1 MSSAFTSRRLTAL
14 GLAVAALGLASAA
27 QADNKNLPTAS
38 DGTMPSA
45 IVTSTESGGAFAGQT
60 KRGVRLDAEAEFPA
74 SRLTAAEQAVFAAT
88 FKPKIAPYASAAE
101 ALDPE
106 SVIDSDR
113 RFRVYPQESGY
124 PYRAV
129 GLLTFNQGSGSFSCT
144 AWLISNN
151 TVATAGHCVHSGG
164 STGVWSTNVVF
175 YPARNGGVSPYGSC
189 TATRLHSVTGWTT
202 SANPEYDYG
211 AARLNCTIGNS
222 TGWLG
227 RAWTTAS
234 QVGLPIGLFG
244 YPGDKLS
251 GTQWG
256 GNSKVALSEARKTRY
271 PIDTAGGQSGAPVV
285 QADGTGPGTCQ
296 GDCGIAIHAY
306 AASGGNNSGTRITQ
320 AVNNNLQTWINQP

>member
-14 GLAVAALGLASAA
+14 AFATAALGLATAA
-27 QADNKNLPTAS
+27 QADNQNLPMAS
-38 DGTMPSA
+38 DGSAPSVM
-45 IVTSTESGGAFAGQT
+45 VTSTAPGGAFAGQT
-60 KRGVRLDAEAEFPA
+60 KRGVPLDAEAEFPA

-88 FKPKIAPYASAAE
+88 FKPMIAPYATPVE
-101 ALDPE
+101 AQDPE
-106 SVIDSDR
+106 SVINSDR
-113 RFRVYPQESGY
+113 RFRSYPQESGY

-129 GLLTFNQGSGSFSCT
+129 GLLTFTQGSGSYSCT

-151 TVATAGHCVHSGG
+151 TIATAGHCVHSGG
-164 STGVWSTNVVF
+164 STGVWSTNVRF
-175 YPARNGGVSPYGSC
+175 YPARNGSLSPYGSC
-189 TATRLHSVTGWTT
+189 SAIRLHSVVGWTS

-227 RAWTTAS
+227 RVWTTAS
-234 QVGLPIGLFG
+234 QVGVPIGIFG

-256 GNSKVALSEARKTRY
+256 GNSKVAVSETRKTRY

-320 AVNNNLQTWINQP
+320 AVNNNLQNWINQP

>member
-1 MSSAFTSRRLTAL
+1 MTSAFTPRRLHAL
-14 GLAVAALGLASAA
+14 GFAALALGLASAA
-27 QADNKNLPTAS
+27 QADNKNLPTSS
-38 DGTMPSA
+38 DGSVPSA
-45 IVTSTESGGAFAGQT
+45 IVTSTVPGGGYSGNKQ
-60 KRGVRLDAEAEFPA
+60 RGVALDADAEFPA

-88 FKPKIAPYASAAE
+88 FKPKIAPYASATE

-106 SVIDSDR
+106 SVISSDR

-129 GLLTFNQGSGSFSCT
+129 GLLTFNQGSGSFTCT
-144 AWLISNN
+144 AWMISNN

-164 STGVWSTNVVF
+164 STGVWSTNVRF
-175 YPARNGGVSPYGSC
+175 YPARNGGTSPYGSC
-189 TATRLHSVTGWTT
+189 TATRLHSVNGWTA

-234 QVGLPIGLFG
+234 QVGLPIGIFG

-256 GNSKVALSEARKTRY
+256 GAGAVALSETRKTRY

-320 AVNNNLQTWINQP
+320 TVNNNLQTWINQP

>member
-1 MSSAFTSRRLTAL
+1 M
-14 GLAVAALGLASAA
+14 
-27 QADNKNLPTAS
+27 
-38 DGTMPSA
+38 
-45 IVTSTESGGAFAGQT
+45 
-60 KRGVRLDAEAEFPA
+60 
-74 SRLTAAEQAVFAAT
+74 
-88 FKPKIAPYASAAE
+88 
-101 ALDPE
+101 
-106 SVIDSDR
+106 
-113 RFRVYPQESGY
+113 
-124 PYRAV
+124 
-129 GLLTFNQGSGSFSCT
+129 
-144 AWLISNN
+144 
-151 TVATAGHCVHSGG
+151 
-164 STGVWSTNVVF
+164 
-175 YPARNGGVSPYGSC
+175 
-189 TATRLHSVTGWTT
+189 HSVTGWTS

-211 AARLNCTIGNS
+211 AARLNCTVGNT

-234 QVGLPIGLFG
+234 QVGVPIGIFG

-256 GNSKVALSEARKTRY
+256 GAGAVAVSEARKTRY

>member
-1 MSSAFTSRRLTAL
+1 MTSAFTPRRLHAL
-14 GLAVAALGLASAA
+14 GFAALALGLASAA
-27 QADNKNLPTAS
+27 QADNKNLPTSS
-38 DGTMPSA
+38 DGSVPSA
-45 IVTSTESGGAFAGQT
+45 IVTSTVPGGGYSGNKQP
-60 KRGVRLDAEAEFPA
+60 GVALDAEAEFPA

-88 FKPKIAPYASAAE
+88 FKPKIAPYASATE

-106 SVIDSDR
+106 SVISSDR

-129 GLLTFNQGSGSFSCT
+129 GLLTFNQGSGSFTCT
-144 AWLISNN
+144 AWMISNN

-164 STGVWSTNVVF
+164 STGVWSTNVRF
-175 YPARNGGVSPYGSC
+175 YPARNGGTSPYGSC
-189 TATRLHSVTGWTT
+189 TATRLHSVNGWTA

-234 QVGLPIGLFG
+234 QVGLPIGIFG

-256 GNSKVALSEARKTRY
+256 GAGAVALSETRKTRY

-320 AVNNNLQTWINQP
+320 TVNNNLQTWINQP